1 ARILIRFFSDLV
13 NTRVISSA
21 SLISLFENLVDVTME
36 DNIPQVRS
44 DYFVF
49 TVLSALPWAGKE
61 LFEKKEVE
69 LDQILNTIDSYISKV
84 SRVVPLLLMFSI
96 IHDDDYNSAIN

>member
-1 ARILIRFFSDLV
+1 MEKLILDFRNALKLGQYEKARILVRFFSDLV

-21 SLISLFENLVDVTME
+21 SLINLFENLVDVTME

-61 LFEKKEVE
+61 LYEKKEQE

-84 SRVVPLLLMFSI
+84 CCG
-96 IHDDDYNSAIN
+96 